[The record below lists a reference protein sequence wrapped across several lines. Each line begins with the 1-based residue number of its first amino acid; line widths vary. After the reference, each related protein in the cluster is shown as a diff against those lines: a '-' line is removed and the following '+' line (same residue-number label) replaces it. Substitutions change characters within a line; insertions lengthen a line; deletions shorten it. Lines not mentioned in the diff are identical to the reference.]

1 MSGHTHVRYTHADRN
16 FANQTHTGSEE
27 TMNVNTQHFV
37 ANPLSSTMSLP
48 AARPGTSHPWP
59 DVCHKWDFCRD
70 GWTDRTVFFARE
82 FLSTHPTL
90 YFKEIRVSPKLMVLP
105 SGTLTQTLDLENF
118 ATAYRSSKCVIDL
131 GGSS

>member
-1 MSGHTHVRYTHADRN
+1 MD
-16 FANQTHTGSEE
+16 GSDC
-27 TMNVNTQHFV
+27 FV
-37 ANPLSSTMSLP
+37 
-48 AARPGTSHPWP
+48 
-59 DVCHKWDFCRD
+59 
-70 GWTDRTVFFARE
+70 ARE

-131 GGSS
+131 GGSSQRDKLDHRRSPRLTIAPSSDTRPLVYYSVSQALSTAVYLQQLILVVNERHIYVQSV